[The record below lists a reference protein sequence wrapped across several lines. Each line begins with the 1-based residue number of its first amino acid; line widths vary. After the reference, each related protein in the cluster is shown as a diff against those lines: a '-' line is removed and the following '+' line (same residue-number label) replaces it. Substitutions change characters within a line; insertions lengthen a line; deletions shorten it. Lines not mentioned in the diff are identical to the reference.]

1 MKYIIM
7 SGGGL
12 HGFDIPR
19 HLIKINGETLIAR
32 TVRLLRE
39 NGIKDIAISSDNEQI
54 LEYAR
59 KIPGIEIIARPKSEG
74 AWISTAFPI
83 FTDTPVC
90 YLFGDVVFSPKAINT
105 IVKTQTLGIEFFAS
119 APPFDKNIYPKR
131 WAEPFAFKVVDNARF
146 SRARQ
151 DVINLWTCYKVF
163 KRQPIA
169 WELWQVIKET
179 PINIIDYAN
188 YTVINDYTCDIDD
201 PKDVEWY
208 NSRRFE

>member
-1 MKYIIM
+1 MKFVIM
-7 SGGGL
+7 SGGSQK
-12 HGFDIPR
+12 GFDTPR
-19 HLIKINGETLIAR
+19 HLTKIAGEPLLDR
-32 TVRLLRE
+32 TIRLLQT
-39 NGIKDIAISSDNEQI
+39 NGVKDIAVSSDNDQI

-179 PINIIDYAN
+179 PINIIDYTN
-188 YTVINDYTCDIDD
+188 YTVINDYTCDIDE

>member
-1 MKYIIM
+1 MKFIIM
-7 SGGGL
+7 SGGSQK
-12 HGFDIPR
+12 GFDTPR
-19 HLIKINGETLIAR
+19 HLTKIAGEPLLDR
-32 TVRLLRE
+32 TIRLLQT
-39 NGIKDIAISSDNEQI
+39 NGVEDIAVSSDNEQI
-54 LEYAR
+54 LEHAR

-131 WAEPFAFKVVDNARF
+131 WAEPFAFKVVDNAHF

>member
-7 SGGGL
+7 CGGSQK
-12 HGFDIPR
+12 GFDTPR
-19 HLIKINGETLIAR
+19 HLTKIAGEPLLDR
-32 TVRLLRE
+32 TIRLLQT
-39 NGIKDIAISSDNEQI
+39 NGVKDIAVSSDNEQI
-54 LEYAR
+54 LEHAR
-59 KIPGIEIIARPKSEG
+59 KIPGIEIIARAESEG
-74 AWISTAFPI
+74 SWISTAFPI

-119 APPFDKNIYPKR
+119 APPFDKNIYPKP
-131 WAEPFAFKVVDNARF
+131 WAEPFAFKVVDNAHF

-151 DVINLWTCYKVF
+151 DVISLWTCYHVF

-169 WELWQVIKET
+169 WELWQIIKET
-179 PINIIDYAN
+179 PINIIDYSN
-188 YTVINDYTCDIDD
+188 YIVINDYTCDIDE

>member
-7 SGGGL
+7 CGGSQK
-12 HGFDIPR
+12 GFDTPR
-19 HLIKINGETLIAR
+19 HLTKIAGEPLLDR
-32 TVRLLRE
+32 TIRLLQT
-39 NGIKDIAISSDNEQI
+39 NGVKGIAVSSDNEQI

-59 KIPGIEIIARPKSEG
+59 KIPGIEIIARAKSEG
-74 AWISTAFPI
+74 SWISTAFPI
-83 FTDTPVC
+83 FGEPVC

-146 SRARQ
+146 LIARQ
-151 DVINLWTCYKVF
+151 DVINLWTCYDVF
-163 KRQPIA
+163 KREPIA
-169 WELWQVIKET
+169 WELWQVIKKT
-179 PINIIDYAN
+179 PINIIDYTN

-201 PKDVEWY
+201 PMDVEWY